1 MKRKF
6 LGVLIAILLVCC
18 TCLTLIGCGEEGGGN
33 AQNSPSHTHSWDEG
47 KIIKKATRSV
57 DGQKEFSCLNCGETK
72 IENYKLSAPTAA
84 QAYSARQAVV
94 AEKIN
99 GYDFDFVLSCELQ
112 ALGISG
118 KTNGTYAGKY
128 RNNETTGE
136 EQFTRTTSGLLFFD
150 STVYSYT
157 QNSQKIV
164 INMNDDGTV
173 KKSSVLRQQ
182 DEEGFFINKAVSSLV
197 DEIEAA
203 HYDNIKVAKSGDYDF
218 TSTLNF
224 GANNSHLGKISSL
237 FSNFGTKISFKCV
250 EFTNPTA
257 IPFSF
262 SINEEGKLE
271 DFCLDLSI
279 SIQIKAVKVT
289 VSVAYS
295 QKSASS
301 KITIPK
307 DPSLIVDKTA
317 VSNELNKINSF
328 FSSLK
333 TNEVYSLDLT
343 ARNEFDPSW
352 NKLAIVDSYAGRLY
366 KNTVDENV
374 WFNHSYEYKA
384 HHEEDGAEKYKY
396 TIGNIKDGSTY
407 LVSRK
412 GGNTVSAVDGVTV
425 NTQFDY
431 MVSPFLFSSTDVDCI
446 KKSTEGTTTTLNVHL
461 NNNAAKEIQDIILK
475 IVNSNS
481 AQGVVTVNNYMNTN
495 LTIKDAEFI
504 VTYENGILTEI
515 KIKTDIKY
523 NPTGG
528 DYTDYNITLTNELEL
543 LVNKNLDDAEKYEAP
558 KAEDGGIFVSA
569 LSDSKYYIR

>member
-1 MKRKF
+1 MKKK
-6 LGVLIAILLVCC
+6 LLTLLTTLLLVCC
-18 TCLTLIGCGEEGGGN
+18 IAFSAFGCGGSDE
-33 AQNSPSHTHSWDEG
+33 PSHTHSWG
-47 KIIKKATRSV
+47 QGTIVQKATRTV
-57 DGQKEFSCLNCGETK
+57 DGKKEYTCSICSETK
-72 IENYKLSAPTAA
+72 TESYKLQAPSAA

-94 AEKIN
+94 ADVVN
-99 GYDFDFVLSCELQ
+99 GYDFAFSLTCELDI
-112 ALGISG
+112 LGISG
-118 KTNGTYAGKY
+118 KTSGTYEGKY
-128 RNNETTGE
+128 RSNETTGE
-136 EQFTRTTSGLLFFD
+136 EQFTRTTSGTLFFD
-150 STVYSYT
+150 STKYSYT
-157 QNSQKIV
+157 KDSQKILIDV
-164 INMNDDGTV
+164 NEDGTI
-173 KKSSVLRQQ
+173 KKSSILRQQ

-197 DEIEAA
+197 DEIQAA
-203 HYDNIKVAKSGDYDF
+203 QYNDIKVATSGKYDF
-218 TSTLNF
+218 TSSLNF
-224 GANNSHLGKISSL
+224 GANNSTLGKISSL
-237 FSNFGTKISFKCV
+237 FSNFGTKVSFKNV

-262 SINEEGKLE
+262 TINEEGKLE

-279 SIQIKAVKVT
+279 SIQIKSATVT
-289 VSVAYS
+289 VSVTYAQES
-295 QKSASS
+295 SSTVINAPTDSSIITSKSG
-301 KITIPK
+301 IE
-307 DPSLIVDKTA
+307 
-317 VSNELNKINSF
+317 NELNKINT
-328 FSSLK
+328 SLNK
-333 TNEVYSLDLT
+333 LKSDATYSLDLS

-495 LTIKDAEFI
+495 STIKDAEFI